1 MTASSAQ
8 IDVHLFIF
16 ICCNI
21 HVYPVYI
28 TFFFILSSLHVS
40 SLHMFV
46 YMLILIF
53 FNKRAETVVS
63 ERDPPKGGSARQ
75 AGAGL
80 QLTITLD
87 TVYLARRISV
97 KIYNGRQ

>member
-1 MTASSAQ
+1 MLYHSCLPC
-8 IDVHLFIF
+8 VHYIF
-16 ICCNI
+16 FYFEFTPCEFTPYVCI
-21 HVYPVYI
+21 
-28 TFFFILSSLHVS
+28 
-40 SLHMFV
+40 

-63 ERDPPKGGSARQ
+63 ERHPPKGGCARQ

-97 KIYNGRQ
+97 KIYNDGCWETWKFGNS

>member
-1 MTASSAQ
+1 MFTLCTL
-8 IDVHLFIF
+8 H
-16 ICCNI
+16 
-21 HVYPVYI
+21 
-28 TFFFILSSLHVS
+28 FFYFEFTPCEFTPYVCI
-40 SLHMFV
+40 

-97 KIYNGRQ
+97 KIYNGCQ